1 MQVGTTLTLKRA
13 LTQQDFNRFAALSRD
28 DNPIH
33 VDPEFS
39 ARTHLGKTVAHG
51 MFLYSLI
58 CGAIDRSFPGAVQLS
73 QDLMFPAPTHVGDRV
88 TISLKVAD
96 INLTEHQ
103 IRLETV
109 ITQESGLVS
118 CQGETSIHWSET

>member
-1 MQVGTTLTLKRA
+1 MQVGTTLTLKRV
-13 LTQQDFNRFAALSRD
+13 LTQQDFNRFAALSGD

-39 ARTHLGKTVAHG
+39 ARTHFGKTVAHG

-58 CGAIDRSFPGAVQLS
+58 CSAIDRFFPGAIQLS
-73 QDLMFPAPTHVGDRV
+73 QDLMFPTPTYVGEPV
-88 TISLKVAD
+88 TVSLKVAAAQPA
-96 INLTEHQ
+96 EHQ
-103 IRLETV
+103 IRLETI

-118 CQGETSIHWSET
+118 CQGETCIRWSPL